1 MSMTAYLAITTA
13 VMIPYTF
20 VRNLKTLAPFSTF
33 ANLLNFVGLIIIFQD
48 LLRDFPDTSVRPAA
62 KPFAK
67 LPLYF
72 GTAVYA
78 YEGIGLVSMALF
90 LSLLVTQSCCLR
102 QVVGF
107 LRVLRFPPP
116 IKLTAT
122 K

>member
-1 MSMTAYLAITTA
+1 MSIFAYLSITTA

-20 VRNLKTLAPFSTF
+20 VRDLKKLAPFSTF

-48 LLRDFPDTSVRPAA
+48 LLQDFPDTSVRPAT
-62 KPFAK
+62 KPFSK
-67 LPLYF
+67 IPLYF

-90 LSLLVTQSCCLR
+90 LSLLVTQSFCLR

-122 K
+122 I